1 MTSIR
6 MEEQEMNTAVS
17 VINVMELTPT
27 GETMETPS
35 PLSIESMV
43 PSISATPESEY
54 VEDDY
59 HPNMKEDAVTKSKR
73 DNKNILFLCYILGS
87 ICYAGVQISIYVSL
101 YVTIC
106 GCF

>member
-1 MTSIR
+1 
-6 MEEQEMNTAVS
+6 MNTAVS

-59 HPNMKEDAVTKSKR
+59 HPNMEQDEVIKSRR
-73 DNKNILFLCYILGS
+73 DNKIILFLCYILGS
-87 ICYAGVQISIYVSL
+87 ICYAGLHISAYVSL
-101 YVTIC
+101 YVTVC